1 MSVAVFDL
9 RGEPCELAVWRW
21 APHKRRDPARLR
33 GVVLHSWATEVGTS
47 PEMRRRYGEP
57 EALARRA
64 LAAPYF
70 ASGGLTRAGLGVV
83 ALAHPVE
90 RYTYASDAGN
100 GGWLAVAAMGAFPF
114 VESGRRLLHTPMSD
128 ALAEVIAEM
137 LAHAVKH
144 LAEATGHDG
153 PFPLITHRQ
162 CINGMGDH
170 AACPGEA
177 VVRAALRSQAVVDG
191 ALMHDPDLVLVPEW
205 GRAWPAE
212 WRTGIG

>member
-1 MSVAVFDL
+1 MSVAIFDL
-9 RGEPCELAVWRW
+9 RREPCELAAWKWVS
-21 APHKRRDPARLR
+21 HKRRDPSRLR
-33 GVVLHSWATEVGTS
+33 GVVLHSWAVEVGTS
-47 PEMRRRYGEP
+47 PEMRRRYGEA

-64 LAAPYF
+64 LSAPYF
-70 ASGGLTRAGLGVV
+70 ASAGLTRSGEGVV
-83 ALAHPVE
+83 SLAHPAE

-100 GGWLAVAAMGAFPF
+100 SEWLAVSVMGSFPF
-114 VESGRRLLHTPMSD
+114 VEAERRLSHTHMSD

-177 VVRAALRSQAVVDG
+177 VVRAALRSPAVVDN
-191 ALMHDPDLVLVPEW
+191 ALMPDPDLALVPEW
-205 GRAWPAE
+205 GRAWPDE

>member
-1 MSVAVFDL
+1 MSVALFDL
-9 RGEPCELAVWRW
+9 RAEPCELAAVRW
-21 APHKRRDPARLR
+21 APHKRRDPSRLR
-33 GVVLHSWATEVGTS
+33 GIVLHSWAVKVGTA
-47 PEMRRRYGEP
+47 PESRRRYGEP
-57 EALARRA
+57 LALARRA

-70 ASGGLTRAGLGVV
+70 ASGGLTRAGLGVA

-100 GGWLAVAAMGAFPF
+100 SEWLAVSVMGAFPF
-114 VESGRRLLHTPMSD
+114 TEAKRRPHHSLMSD

-144 LAEATGHDG
+144 MAEATGSSG

-162 CINGMGDH
+162 TINGKGDH

-177 VVRAALRSQAVVDG
+177 VVRAALRSPAVVDG
-191 ALMHDPDLVLVPEW
+191 ALVPDPDLVLVPEW

-212 WRTGIG
+212 WRT